1 MESKIFFRLELY
13 MSDCTNSTAQRLLA
27 NVITNALIKEESQ
40 GVGMDHHV
48 PGRSIALGDA
58 IEEFSST
65 GGVPDSERLVHIF
78 KEVRAEDAV
87 GWTTR
92 TYDIVLLVLWMSNAS
107 RFKYESFQSGLSHFG
122 SHNYVQRIVAP
133 ACVMSPFNSMSLQLR
148 HLQACSVLD

>member
-58 IEEFSST
+58 IEELSST
-65 GGVPDSERLVHIF
+65 GGVPDSERL
-78 KEVRAEDAV
+78 DAV